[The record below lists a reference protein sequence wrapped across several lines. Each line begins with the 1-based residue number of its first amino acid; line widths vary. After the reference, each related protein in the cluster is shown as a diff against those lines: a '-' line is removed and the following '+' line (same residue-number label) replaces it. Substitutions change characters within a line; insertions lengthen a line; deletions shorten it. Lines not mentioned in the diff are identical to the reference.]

1 MRLDKY
7 LKLSRIIKRRTIAK
21 EVLDSDLVTINGRK
35 AKPSSEVNAGD
46 ILVLTLGERILTVR
60 VLEILNSTKKKD
72 AIEMFEIIKDEVI
85 NSSL

>member
-21 EVLDSDLVTINGRK
+21 EVLDGDLFTINSKK
-35 AKPSSEVNAGD
+35 AKPSTEVKEGD
-46 ILVLTLGERILTVR
+46 ILVLTLGERVLTIK
-60 VLEILNSTKKKD
+60 VLNILNSTKKKD
-72 AIEMFEIIKDEVI
+72 AQEMFEIIKDEVI

>member
-21 EVLDSDLVTINGRK
+21 EVLDGDLVTINSKK
-35 AKPSSEVNAGD
+35 AKPSTEVKEGD
-46 ILVLTLGERILTVR
+46 ILVLTLGERVLTIK
-60 VLEILNSTKKKD
+60 VLNILNSTKKKD
-72 AIEMFEIIKDEVI
+72 AQEMFEIIKDEVI

>member
-21 EVLDSDLVTINGRK
+21 EVLDGDLVTINSKK
-35 AKPSSEVNAGD
+35 AKPSTEVKEGD
-46 ILVLTLGERILTVR
+46 ILVLTLGERVLTIK
-60 VLEILNSTKKKD
+60 VLNILNSTKKKD
-72 AIEMFEIIKDEVI
+72 AQEMFEIVKDEVI